1 MRIRVWLAGLA
12 LLAAWAAL
20 GFAADPGPAAEPPP
34 AEAPAEAPATE
45 AVDSEIRNPQSE
57 ITSPAL
63 ALVPNGAVAFVHLPR
78 LDALE
83 KDILRFTER
92 TGWHI
97 GHGDH
102 PLLDG
107 LARRTGIR
115 EGLDTQA
122 PAAVAFLDPKRY
134 RNRGTVYILPVA
146 DWQAV
151 LSAGGGEEM
160 GAGLYALTGA
170 AGPRFVKRVGRY
182 AVVTSSVR
190 TMDDVAKG
198 DFLLPNLLP
207 ETRARAEGPGPM
219 LYVNVDRLKQI
230 YEGEIASWFRAA
242 SGQMYYTPEAVAYAD
257 MMVTY
262 MLGIADFIDQM
273 LSFEVALRFGP
284 EGVSAD
290 LSVRFADGRNVAQFL
305 SRQTP
310 GPARVPPWGDAPVAS
325 ASTLRLAPAAR
336 TEFLLKATKFFLE
349 KAPRPEPLPEPTQRE
364 VYEAMQTL
372 LESLGDRI
380 TYFSAPAATGL
391 GMVSQTAVYDLKD
404 PDQFRRGVDLLTSA
418 WERLASQLD
427 LYLKIRTVPD
437 SGEINGIPVTLY
449 IPKFRFG
456 IPARHAEFREWL
468 KTLYGPEGLVYRVAV
483 VKDKAV
489 VGTGAD
495 LTLFRKI
502 VERVQEGEPGQVAPA
517 FARLEPHM
525 PKTQNLLIATSL
537 PAYLRESLLR
547 GGTDPDRVGTVDVGS
562 EMVGLGFAA
571 VGNAVEVGSYWPHE
585 QLRLARD
592 LLQRVAPEV
601 TEAPESLF
609 EPSKEGPPE
618 GEGGKAPGP
627 NGAGAPGPEAAPPV
641 PKEPAP
647 EAAPPAPEEPA
658 PEP

>member
-1 MRIRVWLAGLA
+1 MRIRVWQAGLGLVAWCTSA
-12 LLAAWAAL
+12 L
-20 GFAADPGPAAEPPP
+20 FAAEAEPP
-34 AEAPAEAPATE
+34 AAGAVQEAP
-45 AVDSEIRNPQSE
+45 
-57 ITSPAL
+57 SPAL
-63 ALVPNGAVAFVHLPR
+63 ALVPNGAVAFIHLPR

-97 GHGDH
+97 GHSDH

-115 EGLDTQA
+115 EGLDPQA

-134 RNRGTVYILPVA
+134 RNRYTVYILPVA
-146 DWQAV
+146 DWPAV
-151 LSAGGGEEM
+151 LGAGEGEEM
-160 GAGLYALTGA
+160 GTDLYALTGA

-219 LYVNVDRLKQI
+219 LYVNVDRLKRI
-230 YEGEIASWFRAA
+230 YESEIASWFRAA

-273 LSFEVALRFGP
+273 QTFEVALRFGP
-284 EGVSAD
+284 EGVFAD
-290 LSVRFADGRNVAQFL
+290 LGVRFADGRNVAQFL
-305 SRQTP
+305 SRQTS
-310 GPARVPPWGDAPVAS
+310 GPARVPPWGDASVAT
-325 ASTLRLAPAAR
+325 ATTLRLDPATR
-336 TEFLLKATKFFLE
+336 TEFVLKATKFFLE

-391 GMVSQTAVYDLKD
+391 GMVSETAVYDLKD
-404 PDQFRRGVDLLTSA
+404 PDQFRHGVDLLTTA
-418 WERLASQLD
+418 WERLASQMD

-437 SGEINGIPVTLY
+437 SGEINGVPVTLY

-456 IPARHAEFREWL
+456 IPSRHAEFREWL
-468 KTLYGPEGLVYRVAV
+468 KTMYGPEGLVYRVAV
-483 VKDKAV
+483 VKDRAV

-502 VERVQEGEPGQVAPA
+502 VERVQEGEPGQVASA

-537 PAYLRESLLR
+537 PAYLREALLR

-562 EMVGLGFAA
+562 EMVGLSFGV

-609 EPSKEGPPE
+609 EPSKEGPPG
-618 GEGGKAPGP
+618 GEGGEAP
-627 NGAGAPGPEAAPPV
+627 GAPGPEAAPPAPKGPAPEAAPA

-647 EAAPPAPEEPA
+647 EPSPAPPPEGGPEAAPPAA
-658 PEP
+658 S

>member
-1 MRIRVWLAGLA
+1 MRIRVWLAGLGLVA
-12 LLAAWAAL
+12 GCTSVL
-20 GFAADPGPAAEPPP
+20 FAAAAEPPP
-34 AEAPAEAPATE
+34 AG
-45 AVDSEIRNPQSE
+45 AVQEEPSS
-57 ITSPAL
+57 AL
-63 ALVPNGAVAFVHLPR
+63 ALVPNEAVAFIHLPP

-83 KDILRFTER
+83 KDILQFTER

-97 GHGDH
+97 GHGEH

-134 RNRGTVYILPVA
+134 RNRYTLYILPIA
-146 DWQAV
+146 DWQA
-151 LSAGGGEEM
+151 LLGAGAGEEM
-160 GAGLYALTGA
+160 GDDLYALTGA
-170 AGPRFVKRVGRY
+170 TGPRFVKRVGRY

-190 TMDDVAKG
+190 TMDAVAKG

-207 ETRARAEGPGPM
+207 ETRARAERPGPM
-219 LYVNVDRLKQI
+219 LYVNVDRLKRI
-230 YEGEIASWFRAA
+230 YESEIASWFRAA
-242 SGQMYYTPEAVAYAD
+242 SGQMYYTPESVAYAD

-273 LSFEVALRFGP
+273 ETFELALRFGP
-284 EGVSAD
+284 EGVSTDFA
-290 LSVRFADGRNVAQFL
+290 VRFVAGRNVADFL
-305 SRQTP
+305 SRQTS
-310 GPARVPPWGDAPVAS
+310 GPARIPPWGDASVSTAT
-325 ASTLRLAPAAR
+325 TLRLDPAAR
-336 TEFLLKATKFFLE
+336 TEFVLKATKFFLE
-349 KAPRPEPLPEPTQRE
+349 KAPRPEPLPEPTKGE

-391 GMVSQTAVYDLKD
+391 GMVSETAVYELKD
-404 PDQFRRGVDLLTSA
+404 PDEFRRGIAMLTTA
-418 WERLASQLD
+418 WERLASQMD

-437 SGEINGIPVTLY
+437 SGEIDGVPVTLY
-449 IPKFRFG
+449 VPKFRFG

-483 VKDKAV
+483 VKDRAV
-489 VGTGAD
+489 VGTGTD

-502 VERVQEGEPGQVAPA
+502 VERVQKGEPGQVAPA
-517 FARLEPHM
+517 LARLEPHM

-537 PAYLRESLLR
+537 PAYLREALLR

-562 EMVGLGFAA
+562 EMVGLSFGA

-592 LLQRVAPEV
+592 LLERVAPEV
-601 TEAPESLF
+601 TEVPESLF
-609 EPSKEGPPE
+609 EPSEEGPPG
-618 GEGGKAPGP
+618 GEGG
-627 NGAGAPGPEAAPPV
+627 EA
-641 PKEPAP
+641 EPAP
-647 EAAPPAPEEPA
+647 EAVPPAPEAEPEPA
-658 PEP
+658 PKE

>member
-1 MRIRVWLAGLA
+1 MRIRVWQAGFGLVAWCASAA
-12 LLAAWAAL
+12 LLAAE
-20 GFAADPGPAAEPPP
+20 AEPPP
-34 AEAPAEAPATE
+34 AGAVREAA
-45 AVDSEIRNPQSE
+45 
-57 ITSPAL
+57 SPAL
-63 ALVPNGAVAFVHLPR
+63 ALVPNEVVAFVHLSR

-97 GHGDH
+97 GHGEH

-115 EGLDTQA
+115 EGLDPQA

-134 RNRGTVYILPVA
+134 RNRYTVYILPIA
-146 DWQAV
+146 DWPAV
-151 LSAGGGEEM
+151 LGAGVGEEM
-160 GAGLYALTGA
+160 GPDLYALTGA
-170 AGPRFVKRVGRY
+170 TGPRFVKRVGRY

-190 TMDDVAKG
+190 TMDAVAKG

-219 LYVNVDRLKQI
+219 LYVNVDRLKRI
-230 YEGEIASWFRAA
+230 YESEIASWFRAA
-242 SGQMYYTPEAVAYAD
+242 SGQMYYTPESVAYAD

-262 MLGIADFIDQM
+262 MLGIADFIDQTET
-273 LSFEVALRFGP
+273 FELALRFGT

-290 LSVRFADGRNVAQFL
+290 LGVRFADGRNVAEFL
-305 SRQTP
+305 SRQTS
-310 GPARVPPWGDAPVAS
+310 GPAGIPPWGDASVAT
-325 ASTLRLAPAAR
+325 ATTLRLDPAAR
-336 TEFLLKATKFFLE
+336 TEFVLKATKFFLE
-349 KAPRPEPLPEPTQRE
+349 KAPRPEPLPETTQRE

-391 GMVSQTAVYDLKD
+391 GMVSETAIYDLKD
-404 PDQFRRGVDLLTSA
+404 PDQFRRGLDLLTTA
-418 WERLASQLD
+418 WERLASQMD

-437 SGEINGIPVTLY
+437 SGEVDGIPVTLY

-468 KTLYGPEGLVYRVAV
+468 KTMYGPDGLVYRVAV

-495 LTLFRKI
+495 LALFRKI
-502 VERVQEGEPGQVAPA
+502 IERVQEGEPGQLAPA
-517 FARLEPHM
+517 FARLGPHI
-525 PKTQNLLIATSL
+525 PKTQNLLIATRL
-537 PAYLRESLLR
+537 PAYLREALLR

-562 EMVGLGFAA
+562 EMVGLSFGA

-592 LLQRVAPEV
+592 LLERVAPEV

-609 EPSKEGPPE
+609 EPSKEGPPA
-618 GEGGKAPGP
+618 GEGGEPEPA
-627 NGAGAPGPEAAPPV
+627 PEAVLPAPEAEPAA

-647 EAAPPAPEEPA
+647 EPAPAPEGA
-658 PEP
+658 PEAAP